1 MSERQWY
8 IVQVLSGH
16 EKKFIDALKL
26 KIDKEGKAD
35 LFEEFFVPEEERI
48 VVKRGKKVAEKRKIF
63 PGYVLVKMGL
73 SDDAWHILRSIPKVT
88 GILGD
93 KGKPQA
99 LTEAEVNNIYK
110 RIEDK
115 VNDVASA
122 NNFSAGENVS
132 IIDGPFKAFSGVVE
146 KVDPKKEILSVT
158 VSIFGRQTP
167 LELRYDQ
174 VDKIN

>member
-16 EKKFIDALKL
+16 EKKFIEALKL
-26 KIDKEGKAD
+26 KIDKDGRQE
-35 LFEEFFVPEEERI
+35 LFEEFFIPEEERI
-48 VVKRGKKVAEKRKIF
+48 VVRRGKKVAEKRKIF
-63 PGYVLVKMGL
+63 PGYVLVKM
-73 SDDAWHILRSIPKVT
+73 ALRDESWNLLRGIPKVT

-99 LTEAEVNNIYK
+99 LSESEVNNIYK

-122 NNFSAGENVS
+122 NNFEAGEQVT
-132 IIDGPFKAFSGVVE
+132 IIDGPFKTFSGIVE
-146 KVDPKKEILSVT
+146 KVDPKKEILSIT

-174 VDKIN
+174 VDKNN

>member
-16 EKKFIDALKL
+16 EKKFIEALKL
-26 KIDKEGKAD
+26 KVDKEGKGEH
-35 LFEEFFVPEEERI
+35 FEEFFIPEEERI
-48 VVKRGKKVAEKRKIF
+48 VVRRGKKIPEKRKIF
-63 PGYVLVKMGL
+63 PGYVLVKMML
-73 SDDAWHILRSIPKVT
+73 NDESWHILRGIPKVT

-93 KGKPQA
+93 KGRPQP

-110 RIEDK
+110 RIEEK
-115 VNDVASA
+115 INDVAAS
-122 NNFSAGENVS
+122 NTFDVGENIT
-132 IIDGPFKAFSGVVE
+132 IIDGPFQSFSGAVE
-146 KVDPKKEILSVT
+146 KVDAKKEILSVT

-174 VDKIN
+174 VDKVK